1 MAAQKPVLQEINGFV
16 NLNDYMQQL
25 QVYLGALDNEPD
37 AQLRK
42 REQTETV
49 LAMLAIVTLKAEMVQ
64 NGSRNPE
71 LIEKDALEKKQKEFL
86 NSGAARELEGNAE
99 LLSFMVDAGKTND
112 VKTMRTYMPRI
123 MKQAAEDHMEK
134 NKEVF
139 LVPDTRKTRV
149 AGALD
154 RCIQALE
161 ATGDGS
167 YLFGIKRGAGS
178 NSQAYTNALN
188 AIKAARQGFSL
199 PGDESVYGPKESP
212 NRRQTIEK
220 NRAVVE
226 AVRAYLSEGGK
237 MKVRST
243 ESGRTRVENMLRA
256 AAQVAGDSPEF
267 AKLCSE
273 INHARGLD
281 TKLSDPNYVSPEKLR
296 AEIQPEPN
304 SIEARLDQAVELLT
318 MKDAFGGYTFDIKQA
333 MENPDSNDA
342 QLLAQVVTLSNMK
355 LHQDPLSELSES
367 AALSKFNAT
376 RQSPDFYLLRKWT
389 MPSFGAQVLA
399 KLDEVRQT
407 GGDISAVFVAEVKR
421 NREAYARNCCGVSAQ
436 QAINQPNHPLRGC
449 ALDIQ
454 RMSAGL
460 SMTEAV
466 NPAQTASAWHDQRAA
481 ERQRM
486 LQAQSD
492 PLGLANMH
500 KEEHAWNMG

>member
-1 MAAQKPVLQEINGFV
+1 MAAMKPVPQEINGYV
-16 NLNDYMQQL
+16 NLNDYMGQL
-25 QVYLGALDNEPD
+25 QVYLLALDNETD
-37 AQLRK
+37 AQSRK

-49 LAMLAIVTLKAEMVQ
+49 LAMLAIITLKAEMVR

-71 LIEKDALEKKQKEFL
+71 LIEKDALDKKHKEFL
-86 NSGAARELEGNAE
+86 NSGAARELEGNDE
-99 LLSFMVDAGKTND
+99 YLSFMVDAAKTNNM
-112 VKTMRTYMPRI
+112 KAMREFMPRI

-167 YLFGIKRGAGS
+167 YIFGIKRGAGS
-178 NSQAYTNALN
+178 NSKAYTNALN

-199 PGDESVYGPKESP
+199 PGDETVYGPKDAP
-212 NRRQTIEK
+212 NRQQTIEK

-267 AKLCSE
+267 AKLCSD

-281 TKLSDPNYVSPEKLR
+281 TKLDDPNYVSPEKLR
-296 AEIQPEPN
+296 AEIRPEPN
-304 SIEARLDQAVELLT
+304 SIEERLDQAVELMT
-318 MKDAFGGYTFDIKQA
+318 MKDAFGGYTFDIKEA
-333 MENPDSNDA
+333 MDDPDSNAA

-355 LHQDPLSELSES
+355 MKQNPLSELSES
-367 AALSKFNAT
+367 TALNKFNAT
-376 RQSPDFYLLRKWT
+376 RLSPDFYFMRKWT
-389 MPSFGAQVLA
+389 MPSFGNQVLA
-399 KLDEVRQT
+399 KLDEARQT
-407 GGDISAVFVAEVKR
+407 GGDISAVFVTEIKR
-421 NREAYARNCCGVSAQ
+421 NRGMYAQKCCGMSGQ
-436 QAINQPNHPLRGC
+436 QAVNQPNHPLRGC
-449 ALDIQ
+449 AFDIQ
-454 RMSAGL
+454 KLSAGL
-460 SMTEAV
+460 PMTEAV
-466 NPAQTASAWHDQRAA
+466 NAAQTVSVWHDQREA
-481 ERQRM
+481 ERQRAI
-486 LQAQSD
+486 QAQND
-492 PLGLANMH
+492 PFGLGNKH